1 MRQSQLPP
9 NLEWNITELVLDSFP
24 TLDATTLGTALREE
38 FAQQL
43 AEQNLSCLLAQ
54 QDPVYLDN
62 VLLEVPQDSSAQ
74 AVAQQIVQAIV
85 NRPLYNPI

>member
-9 NLEWNITELVLDSFP
+9 NLEWHITELVLDSFP
-24 TLDATTLGTALREE
+24 TLDATTLATSLREE

-43 AEQNLSCLLAQ
+43 AQQDLSCLLVQ
-54 QDPVYLDN
+54 QDPLYLDN
-62 VLLEVPQDSSAQ
+62 VLLEVPQGSSAK

-85 NRPLYNPI
+85 KRP